1 MEETMRILALAC
13 ALGVIAALPAG
24 AQELRLGTSSE
35 PSAIDPH
42 FHNTTPNK
50 AVARIIFEPLVFQD
64 ARQQLMPGLAES
76 WRAIDERTWEFTLRK
91 GVTFHDGS
99 SFTADDVV
107 FTFQRAPNVP
117 RSPSSFG
124 SFIAGKSVEKIDDHK
139 VLVRTLTPQPL
150 TPVDLSTF
158 GIVSVRAARDATT
171 QDFNTGRAAVGT
183 GPYRFVS
190 FTPGESIVVERYDA
204 HWQEKPVWSRVV
216 LRPIKSDPAR
226 VAALL
231 SGGVDVIEQPPTTD
245 LKRLRADPKFA
256 VVSSVSN
263 RVFYLAMDQ
272 FREDSP
278 FVKGK
283 SGEMIRNPFLDARV
297 RQAVSRAINRA
308 AIVERIADGEGQ
320 PAGQFMHE
328 SFFGT
333 SRTLKPDVVDV
344 AAARQLLADA
354 GLPNGFRLTIHGPN
368 GRYPN
373 DTKIIEAVA
382 QMLTR
387 IGIETAVETLPPA
400 NFFTRG
406 STGGP
411 GQTPEFSMIMAG
423 WGAAGG
429 ENSDPLK
436 NLLASFNRSKGLG
449 ASNRGR
455 YASKLFD
462 DKLAEALAA
471 VDDAKRAALLAEA
484 TEIAVREAGVI
495 PLYFPTNS
503 WALRAGLTMTARS
516 DEFTLPWEVRGR

>member
-1 MEETMRILALAC
+1 
-13 ALGVIAALPAG
+13 
-24 AQELRLGTSSE
+24 
-35 PSAIDPH
+35 
-42 FHNTTPNK
+42 
-50 AVARIIFEPLVFQD
+50 VARIIFEPLVFQD
-64 ARQQLMPGLAES
+64 ERQQLQPGLAES
-76 WRAIDERTWEFTLRK
+76 WRAVDDRTWEFTLRK
-91 GVTFHDGS
+91 GVSFHDGS
-99 SFTADDVV
+99 PFTADDVV
-107 FTFQRAPNVP
+107 FTLQRAPNVP
-117 RSPSSFG
+117 RSPSSFA
-124 SFIAGKSVEKIDDHK
+124 SFLAGKTVEKIDDHK
-139 VLVRTLTPQPL
+139 VLVRTATPQPL

-158 GIVSVRAARDATT
+158 GVVSARAAKDATT
-171 QDFNTGRAAVGT
+171 QDFNTGRAAIGT

-190 FTPGESIVVERYDA
+190 FTPGESIVIERYDG
-204 HWQEKPVWSRVV
+204 HWREKPAWARVT

-231 SGGVDVIEQPPTTD
+231 SGGVDVIEQPPTSD
-245 LKRLRADPKFA
+245 LKTLRANPRVA
-256 VVSSVSN
+256 VVSSISN

-283 SGEMIRNPFLDARV
+283 DGGAIRNPFLDARV
-297 RQAVSRAINRA
+297 RRSFSLAVNRA

-320 PAGQFMHE
+320 PAGQYMSE
-328 SFFGT
+328 SFYGT
-333 SRTLKPDVVDV
+333 SRTLRPDAFDP
-344 AAARQLLADA
+344 AGARKLLAEA
-354 GLPNGFRLTIHGPN
+354 GHPNGFRLTIHGPN

-373 DTKIIEAVA
+373 DTKIVEAVA
-382 QMLTR
+382 QMLAR
-387 IGIETAVETLPPA
+387 VGIETAVETLPPA

-436 NLLASFNRSKGLG
+436 NLVASFDRTKGLG

-455 YASKLFD
+455 YSSKAFD
-462 DKLAEALAA
+462 DKLAKALAT

-484 TEIAVREAGVI
+484 TEIAVAEAGVI

-503 WALRAGLTMTARS
+503 WAMRSGLAMTARS
-516 DEFTLPWEVRGR
+516 DEFTLPWEIRAR